1 MKTTGVLKS
10 FSAKTAARK
19 GSRGVKSLS
28 ELPIVSVVGFSGSGK
43 TTFIEKLIP
52 QLTARNIRVGT
63 LKHDVHGFEMDKP
76 GKDSWRHKHAG
87 AVVTVISSPGQI
99 GMVKDVDHD
108 HDPDELKPLFKEVQI
123 ILAEGYKRQN
133 RPKLEIFR
141 PEIREEPFCAGDD
154 ALIGLI
160 SDVSVDLGVPRF
172 SLDDAEGV
180 AEFLISYFKLLPECR
195 RDDRCN
201 ALNVLTS
208 KGLKNAV

>member
-1 MKTTGVLKS
+1 MKS
-10 FSAKTAARK
+10 S
-19 GSRGVKSLS
+19 SD
-28 ELPIVSVVGFSGSGK
+28 LPIVSVVGFSGSGK

-52 QLTARNIRVGT
+52 QLTIRNIRVGT

-99 GMVKDVDHD
+99 GMVRDVDYD
-108 HDPDELKPLFKEVQI
+108 HNPDELKWLFTGVDI
-123 ILAEGYKRQN
+123 ILAEGYKRQD
-133 RPKLEIFR
+133 RPKLEVFR
-141 PEIREEPFCAGDD
+141 PEVREKPFCVGDD

-180 AEFLISYFKLLPECR
+180 AEFLISHFDLLPECR
-195 RDDRCN
+195 RDTRCGTL
-201 ALNVLTS
+201 AS
-208 KGLKNAV
+208 KGWKNVI